1 MYVCM
6 FLEEEYA
13 QDREREQDIFRLK
26 FGNCV
31 RIAVVESNE
40 RFKLDGGYVKWAQW
54 DSEYYTDFNLPRP
67 VRL

>member
-1 MYVCM
+1 MHWIGNR
-6 FLEEEYA
+6 
-13 QDREREQDIFRLK
+13 DRIYIFQLK
-26 FGNCV
+26 IGNSGV
-31 RIAVVESNE
+31 KISVVESNE